1 MTNER
6 NSKADRALPRGLER
20 LKHSVHRSAAAW
32 NLPTEWAWTIFLMPL
47 VGSLFFLLLRLKKGW
62 YRALLIEDGPIEW
75 FQFVCYAIAAV
86 IAACAARYLLQ
97 RGLKLQGWL
106 FTAFAVGAFFVAGE
120 EISWGQRV
128 FDLKTPTR
136 LKAVNHQK
144 ELNVHNIG
152 PVLHVFRFGMFCIA
166 VYGST
171 AVFLRRRLPL
181 EVFGDDARFYMIP
194 PLVLVPS
201 FATMAVYRLVR
212 ATVVTESG
220 FTVTAY
226 AEWCETCLAF
236 ALMCFAVLACRRCLA
251 AARVEAPATGP
262 LTLATNPVRISD
274 RT

>member
-1 MTNER
+1 MTNEMNR
-6 NSKADRALPRGLER
+6 GENHHQPRRLER
-20 LKHSVHRSAAAW
+20 LKQSVRHSAAAW
-32 NLPTEWAWTIFLMPL
+32 NLPSEWAWTIFLMPL
-47 VGSLFFLLLRLKKGW
+47 VGSVFFLLLRLEKSW
-62 YRALLIEDGPIEW
+62 YRAFLTEDGPIEW
-75 FQFVCYAIAAV
+75 LQFVCYAVAAV
-86 IAACAARYLLQ
+86 VAACASRHLL
-97 RGLKLQGWL
+97 RRRLKLQGLL
-106 FTAFAVGAFFVAGE
+106 FAAFAMGAFFVAGE

-128 FDLKTPTR
+128 FNLKTPHR

-181 EVFGDDARFYMIP
+181 EYFGPDAQFYMVP

-201 FATMAVYRLVR
+201 FATMAVYRFVR
-212 ATVVTESG
+212 ATIVTESG

-226 AEWCETCLAF
+226 AEWCETCLGF
-236 ALMCFAVLACRRCLA
+236 ALMCFATLAYRRCLA
-251 AARVEAPATGP
+251 TESVAVPATAT
-262 LTLATNPVRISD
+262 LTLATNPVPID